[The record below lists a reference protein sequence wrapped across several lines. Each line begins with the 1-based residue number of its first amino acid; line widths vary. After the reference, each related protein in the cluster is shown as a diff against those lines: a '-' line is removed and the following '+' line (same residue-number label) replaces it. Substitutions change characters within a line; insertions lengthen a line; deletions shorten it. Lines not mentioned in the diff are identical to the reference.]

1 MLCPKTSR
9 GVDIS
14 VAVGPMLSSSNEKAK
29 AEDLPSLAPSRGLT
43 LLSGLTSCLCPRGL
57 A

>member
-29 AEDLPSLAPSRGLT
+29 AEDLPLLPHVGSLSLVDLLVVFAPGD
-43 LLSGLTSCLCPRGL
+43 
-57 A
+57 